1 MVDTPPQ
8 TPRPSMPVV
17 VEVFGPTPSPV
28 TPAPLPPVQPIPPI
42 PGPLFDPVDVLTF
55 HYNKNMAYAPAAK
68 TYDEA
73 IDTVRELWPE
83 LCEFDRDQISLH
95 VGGSDQLVRVPKM
108 AWQIILGDV
117 PRYEVVHVHVN
128 ELPPPPQ
135 YQGDE
140 KGKVNE
146 KAESEADKARP
157 SRGFFSRIFKS
168 KA

>member
-1 MVDTPPQ
+1 VRFLQ
-8 TPRPSMPVV
+8 
-17 VEVFGPTPSPV
+17 
-28 TPAPLPPVQPIPPI
+28 
-42 PGPLFDPVDVLTF
+42 
-55 HYNKNMAYAPAAK
+55 
-68 TYDEA
+68 EA